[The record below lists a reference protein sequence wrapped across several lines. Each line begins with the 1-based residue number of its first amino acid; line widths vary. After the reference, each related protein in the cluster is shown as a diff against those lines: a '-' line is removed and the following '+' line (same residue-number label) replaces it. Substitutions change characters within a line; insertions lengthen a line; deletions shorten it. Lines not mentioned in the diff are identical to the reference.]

1 MVVEAAV
8 LVAEDDQER
17 LVALRARRHR
27 VVDRENEVLA
37 VIDVGGWVVVV
48 LLEAERV
55 EVAEDRV
62 DPRDRRQRTRSGVF
76 QKACHV
82 RLDPEVQ
89 LGL

>member
-17 LVALRARRHR
+17 LVPLRARRHR

-62 DPRDRRQRTRSGVF
+62 DPRDRRQRTAAASSKKLATSAWTLRF
-76 QKACHV
+76 
-82 RLDPEVQ
+82 
-89 LGL
+89 